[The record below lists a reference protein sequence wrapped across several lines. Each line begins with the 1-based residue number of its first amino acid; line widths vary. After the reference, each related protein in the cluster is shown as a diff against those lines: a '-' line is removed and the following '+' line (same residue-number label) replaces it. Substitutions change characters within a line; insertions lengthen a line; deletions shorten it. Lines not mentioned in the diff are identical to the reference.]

1 MEKEVV
7 ESDINISL
15 PESETN
21 PQEVAQPV
29 AQIPKAPK
37 QKPWPIIGVSA
48 LILLLIG
55 ITGFFAYQNYQ
66 LKRHVSRTK
75 PGTTPSLVTSPQPTL
90 VEQTLTLPVN
100 NVENST
106 VVFEKEGKI
115 FLLKGLGTQP
125 TEVAKGNRPSLSPD
139 HSKIAYIKVKMDE
152 DNNIYIY
159 DITTTKTETI
169 QTNEWRLRSLSWSLN
184 GRYLI
189 TDSGTGPVG
198 AGAVFEY
205 PAGNKIASFKTY
217 GKIEWVS
224 NNELVFVEPQEILPP
239 RPYGGGQ
246 GSGLAKIKL
255 PSGEKQVL
263 TQANEL
269 EDFSLLKIEN
279 GIIYFSKRTVENS
292 NDWSYPGKE
301 KVSYWQMNNDGSGKK
316 TISKPKILSEKIVSN
331 LPTEFSEYQIFSGP
345 ILHPSFS
352 NWVIFDINKEGSVY
366 NDPICIM
373 DINSPTN
380 SFRQIATGS
389 YPSW

>member
-1 MEKEVV
+1 MQNDANTPISEVQTA
-7 ESDINISL
+7 S
-15 PESETN
+15 
-21 PQEVAQPV
+21 QEVTQSPV
-29 AQIPKAPK
+29 QTPETPKK
-37 QKPWPIIGVSA
+37 KSWLIVGLVA
-48 LILLLIG
+48 LVLLLLG
-55 ITGFFAYQNYQ
+55 TTGFFVYQNYQ
-66 LKRHVSRTK
+66 LKQQASEIK
-75 PGTTPSLVTSPQPTL
+75 LGTEPFLVVSPQPTL
-90 VEQTLTLPVN
+90 DEQVLAN

-106 VVFEKEGKI
+106 VVFGKEGKI
-115 FLLKGLGTQP
+115 FLLKGLSAQP
-125 TEVAKGNRPSLSPD
+125 AEIAKGDKPALSPD
-139 HSKIAYIKVKMDE
+139 CSKIAYVKTDK

-159 DITTTKTETI
+159 DIATAKIETI
-169 QTNEWRLRSLSWSLN
+169 QTNEWRLRGVSWSLN

-189 TDSGTGPVG
+189 TDSGTSPIG

-205 PAGNKIASFKTY
+205 PAGNKIASFGTC

-224 NNELVFVEPQEILPP
+224 NNELVFVEPQEVSSP

-246 GSGLAKIKL
+246 GSGLAKVKL

-292 NDWSYPGKE
+292 NDWSYSEKE
-301 KVSYWQMNNDGSGKK
+301 KISYWQMNSDGSGKK
-316 TISKPKILSEKIVSN
+316 TISKPEILSEKVVSN
-331 LPTEFSEYQIFSGP
+331 MPTEFSGYRIFSGP
-345 ILHPSFS
+345 ILHPSLS
-352 NWVIFDINKEGSVY
+352 NWVIFDINKEGSIY